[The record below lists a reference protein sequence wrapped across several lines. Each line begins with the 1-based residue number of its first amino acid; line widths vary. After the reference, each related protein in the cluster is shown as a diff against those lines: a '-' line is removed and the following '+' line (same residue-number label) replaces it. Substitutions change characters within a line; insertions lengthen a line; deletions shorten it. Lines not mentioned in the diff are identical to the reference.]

1 MDLLRFITAG
11 SVDDG
16 KSTLIG
22 RLLYDSKNIL
32 VDQLE
37 ALERSTKNK
46 DNGELD
52 LALLTDGLRA
62 EREQGITIDVA
73 YRYFATPKRKFIIAD
88 APGHVQYTRNMITGT
103 SHAGL
108 IIILIDARQGV
119 VEQTRRHSIIAS
131 LLKIPHVVVA
141 VNKMDLVD
149 YCKDVYHKIVE
160 EYKLVAA
167 QLNLANVAY
176 IPISALKGDNIVEKS
191 AHITWYEGVSLLN
204 YLEEV
209 KIEND
214 INLKDA
220 RFQVQMVIRP
230 QTNALHDYRGY
241 AGTVLSG
248 IYRVGDKVTVL
259 PSGAQSTIGKI
270 ETGGQEAVKVF
281 APQPAVIHLADD
293 IDISRGDTI
302 ALSSNLPAI
311 ATEANVLL
319 CWMDEK
325 PLQQGNKY
333 LLQHQS
339 KRVRAVIKQVHFKI
353 DVNTL
358 AQQQVDEAI
367 KLNEVAAASIKTAV
381 PLVYD
386 AYEKLKQNGNAI
398 LIDETSN
405 STVAAVLFR

>member
-46 DNGELD
+46 DNGEVD

-73 YRYFATPKRKFIIAD
+73 YRYFSTLKRKFIIAD
-88 APGHVQYTRNMITGT
+88 APGHVQYTRNMITGA

-333 LLQHQS
+333 LLQLQS

>member
-167 QLNLANVAY
+167 QLNLDNVAY

-302 ALSSNLPAI
+302 ALSSSLPAI

>member
-46 DNGELD
+46 DNGEVD

-73 YRYFATPKRKFIIAD
+73 YRYFSTLKRKFIIAD
-88 APGHVQYTRNMITGT
+88 APGHVQYTRNMITGA

-167 QLNLANVAY
+167 QLNLDNVAY
-176 IPISALKGDNIVEKS
+176 IPISALKGLNIVEKS